1 MRKVKYGSA
10 KLPHIRICWKNN
22 CRGWIVTLS
31 IKKIYVLW
39 IEFVSQV
46 IFIMPYFPSCNL
58 EISNPH
64 RYSTQFA
71 RGSLMNFCENGD
83 TCLCVFFLLFFF
95 FCEVFVNIIFLQQY
109 VTCKHPVCH
118 PLKLIGQTQVHVT
131 CWTGY
136 RIIRDLLDWV

>member
-1 MRKVKYGSA
+1 MRKVNYGSA
-10 KLPHIRICWKNN
+10 KPPHILICCTNN

-39 IEFVSQV
+39 IEFVSHV
-46 IFIMPYFPSCNL
+46 IFIMPYFPSWNL

-71 RGSLMNFCENGD
+71 RGSPMNFCENGD

-95 FCEVFVNIIFLQQY
+95 SVRFLLTLFFWNSMSPVNIQY
-109 VTCKHPVCH
+109 VTRWN
-118 PLKLIGQTQVHVT
+118 LLDRHVT

>member
-1 MRKVKYGSA
+1 MS
-10 KLPHIRICWKNN
+10 H
-22 CRGWIVTLS
+22 
-31 IKKIYVLW
+31 
-39 IEFVSQV
+39 V
-46 IFIMPYFPSCNL
+46 IFIMHYFPSWNL

-118 PLKLIGQTQVHVT
+118 PLKLIGQT
-131 CWTGY
+131 CN
-136 RIIRDLLDWV
+136 LLDGIQDNTRFVGLSLTKNDCQNNFTINYIMSNLLKNEFLPSHL